1 VATFAGPIVAVGATS
16 GQLTVA
22 AHDRMRW
29 VMDRRRT
36 AAAQGDAASVV
47 RQLVEQADAQGPVGL
62 DVHAAPQST
71 PYTSTNI
78 LIGSDIES
86 SDARWTARA
95 GILQVGAAPFASSG
109 VTLTEADWDEPPA
122 VFVDGLGY
130 ASTIIGDT
138 TYHVSPGMW
147 GERAA
152 TLSQGDPRAD
162 YLARS
167 TTWADTGETNGRGPR
182 RLLSSNAT
190 DGDAAI
196 SLRSGVEL
204 GDWDAWRPGC
214 CRPRRR
220 RHPRRHHTR
229 RAVRDHRAARRHH
242 AGWSRKR
249 VQRGRCY
256 PDRMTDDEHARLVG
270 ELNDSLRR
278 LAAWT
283 EWLKRLQAAAA
294 ILLVVYQLCMG
305 ITTVVWP
312 TRVFSPNEWRELSS
326 WISIRVSG
334 TALIFIAV
342 IGAVSIARRSRR
354 TLDFVIMVQSGIW
367 ASWSASLVWDA
378 AAGHNW
384 SISGAFGYGFMA
396 LIGLSVIS
404 PLTVGP
410 ANQHDG

>member
-1 VATFAGPIVAVGATS
+1 MTAALCARWDAKIVQRGGPTVWAIPPDSIVVGSLDHRLSDVAVVSLTVDGCAAPVAVTPWLHELHLARDGVATFAGPIVGVGATS

-47 RQLVEQADAQGPVGL
+47 RQLVEQADAQGRVGL

-122 VFVDGLGY
+122 VFIDGLGY

-147 GERAA
+147 GERAV

-196 SLRSGVEL
+196 SLRSGVDL
-204 GDWDAWRPGC
+204 GDWDAWRPGA
-214 CRPRRR
+214 
-220 RHPRRHHTR
+220 
-229 RAVRDHRAARRHH
+229 AVRVDVDTRA
-242 AGWSRKR
+242 
-249 VQRGRCY
+249 
-256 PDRMTDDEHARLVG
+256 
-270 ELNDSLRR
+270 
-278 LAAWT
+278 
-283 EWLKRLQAAAA
+283 
-294 ILLVVYQLCMG
+294 G
-305 ITTVVWP
+305 ITLAGP
-312 TRVFSPNEWRELSS
+312 CE
-326 WISIRVSG
+326 I
-334 TALIFIAV
+334 TALHVGITQGGHE
-342 IGAVSIARRSRR
+342 GAFSV
-354 TLDFVIMVQSGIW
+354 
-367 ASWSASLVWDA
+367 DA
-378 AAGHNW
+378 ATV
-384 SISGAFGYGFMA
+384 
-396 LIGLSVIS
+396 SV
-404 PLTVGP
+404 
-410 ANQHDG
+410 

>member
-1 VATFAGPIVAVGATS
+1 MTAALCARWDAKIVQRGGPTVWAIPPDSIVVGSLDHRLSDVAVVSLTLDGCAAPVAVTPWLHELHLARDGVATFAGPIVAVGATA

-47 RQLVEQADAQGPVGL
+47 RQLVEQADAQGRVGL

-147 GERAA
+147 GERAV

-182 RLLSSNAT
+182 RLLSSAT
-190 DGDAAI
+190 PPTATPPSRYGPAWSSATGTRGGPVLP
-196 SLRSGVEL
+196 SASTSTPAPASHSPGRARS
-204 GDWDAWRPGC
+204 
-214 CRPRRR
+214 PRCTSASRR
-220 RHPRRHHTR
+220 VVTK
-229 RAVRDHRAARRHH
+229 AR
-242 AGWSRKR
+242 S
-249 VQRGRCY
+249 
-256 PDRMTDDEHARLVG
+256 
-270 ELNDSLRR
+270 
-278 LAAWT
+278 AWT
-283 EWLKRLQAAAA
+283 
-294 ILLVVYQLCMG
+294 LL
-305 ITTVVWP
+305 P
-312 TRVFSPNEWRELSS
+312 
-326 WISIRVSG
+326 
-334 TALIFIAV
+334 
-342 IGAVSIARRSRR
+342 
-354 TLDFVIMVQSGIW
+354 
-367 ASWSASLVWDA
+367 
-378 AAGHNW
+378 
-384 SISGAFGYGFMA
+384 
-396 LIGLSVIS
+396 
-404 PLTVGP
+404 
-410 ANQHDG
+410 